1 MISTFL
7 QLQVDSLAQNIPTAN
22 TANPALTNEVSV
34 LEFLFKG
41 GLFLIP
47 IAILLFYTLYV
58 IFERYMYIQKAAKID
73 NHLMADIRNHLNN
86 ANIELAVNAAE
97 RSGNAQGNVIKEG
110 VLTIGRHINEI
121 ESNMERAANI
131 EIGYMEKRLGQLGL
145 IAGIAPTLGF
155 IGTISGVIKIFY
167 SISVTEDISIG
178 NISGGL
184 YEKMISSGAGLIVG
198 IIAYAAYHLFNG
210 RIDSFAL
217 SIQKQVLEFVNI
229 IQRPNG
235 HKAKKTIPRRSR
247 HLVLERHYVFLV
259 VVFPH
264 HFHLGQSQCDS
275 NDLAQ
280 IANQRKNQQAIE
292 YTLCDR
298 TERVFYRQRT
308 SGFRAIGNHLVV

>member
-7 QLQVDSLAQNIPTAN
+7 QLQVDSLAQNIPTAD

-34 LEFLFKG
+34 LEFIFKG

-47 IAILLFYTLYV
+47 IAILLFYTLYL
-58 IFERYMYIQKAAKID
+58 IFERYLYIQKAAKID
-73 NHLMADIRNHLNN
+73 NRLMSDVRTHLNN
-86 ANIELAVNAAE
+86 ANIDMAVMAAE
-97 RSGNAQGNVIKEG
+97 RTGTAQGTILKEG

-121 ESNMERAANI
+121 EGNMERAANI
-131 EIGYMEKRLGQLGL
+131 EIGYMERKLGQLGL

-198 IIAYAAYHLFNG
+198 IIAYSAYHLFNG
-210 RIDSFAL
+210 RIDIFSL

-235 HKAKKTIPRRSR
+235 HKAK
-247 HLVLERHYVFLV
+247 
-259 VVFPH
+259 
-264 HFHLGQSQCDS
+264 
-275 NDLAQ
+275 
-280 IANQRKNQQAIE
+280 
-292 YTLCDR
+292 
-298 TERVFYRQRT
+298 
-308 SGFRAIGNHLVV
+308 